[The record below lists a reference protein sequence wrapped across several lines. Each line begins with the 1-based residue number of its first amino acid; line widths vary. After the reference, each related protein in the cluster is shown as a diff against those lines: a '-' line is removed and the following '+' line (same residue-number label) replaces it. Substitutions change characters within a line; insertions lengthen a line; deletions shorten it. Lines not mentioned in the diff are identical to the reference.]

1 MNSFKVKGKIGMSRS
16 LKKAI
21 FYFLTQKF
29 GGTLNNSL
37 KTPKNAQSTP
47 F

>member
-1 MNSFKVKGKIGMSRS
+1 MSKGKDWHEPIS
-16 LKKAI
+16 KKSNI
-21 FYFLTQKF
+21 FIFDPKILAVPA
-29 GGTLNNSL
+29 NNSL